1 MDLMTKEELFK
12 TFYFESHDIIESSV
26 DYTASIPLKPE
37 SVTIVSNVNFAY
49 RADIDVGTSNRHH
62 EGKLCAVTDKTCG
75 TKFVVIPL
83 LA

>member
-1 MDLMTKEELFK
+1 MDLLTKEELFK
-12 TFYFESHDIIESSV
+12 TFYFESHDIVESSV
-26 DYTASIPLKPE
+26 DCTTSVPLKPE
-37 SVTIVSNVNFAY
+37 SVTIVVNVNFVY
-49 RADIDVGTSNRHH
+49 RADADSHASLRYH

>member
-1 MDLMTKEELFK
+1 MDLMTKDELFE
-12 TFYFESHDIIESSV
+12 TFHFESKDIIESSV
-26 DYTASIPLKPE
+26 DYTVSIPLKPE
-37 SVTIVSNVNFAY
+37 SVTLISNVNFVY
-49 RADIDVGTSNRHH
+49 QADIDVGVSNRYH